1 MTQIFSLSSPTDFT
15 DYHRYWTYA
24 GWDFADLIIRNIG
37 PINNVDIELKKVNVF
52 NGEQSS
58 LLEFTILMI
67 LKQTDY
73 LWKKS

>member
-15 DYHRYWTYA
+15 DFYRYWTCA
-24 GWDFADLIIRNIG
+24 DWDFANLIIRNIG
-37 PINNVDIELKKVNVF
+37 PIKNVDIELKKVNVF